1 MQNIE
6 LEIVFRLLIAV
17 VLGSIIGY
25 EREKVDKPAGLRTH
39 MLVALGSCLFT
50 ILSLYG
56 FPGSDPARIAAY
68 VVAGIGFIGAG
79 AILQTRERV
88 IGLTTAASIWV
99 SASIGMAVGVG
110 FYILATITTI
120 LTYIILRLRVI
131 EKSKTAD
138 KE

>member
-79 AILQTRERV
+79 AILQTRKRV

>member
-1 MQNIE
+1 
-6 LEIVFRLLIAV
+6 
-17 VLGSIIGY
+17 
-25 EREKVDKPAGLRTH
+25 EKVDKPAGLRTH

>member
-1 MQNIE
+1 MQSVE
-6 LEIVFRLLIAV
+6 LELVLKLFVAV
-17 VLGSIIGY
+17 ALGSIIGY

-50 ILSLYG
+50 ILSIHA

-68 VVAGIGFIGAG
+68 IVAGIGFIGAG

-99 SASIGMAVGVG
+99 SASIGMAVGAG
-110 FYILATITTI
+110 FYILATITTV
-120 LTYIILRLRVI
+120 LTYVILRLRII

-138 KE
+138 RG